1 MCCAELLRVH
11 MFYGLQFCGL
21 LPHIL
26 ACTEHK
32 SIVYKGHFL
41 FYNVNVA
48 LPNICKVYLQSIFV
62 TNISQ
67 EYSIKKMS
75 FSTYMLNLSK
85 CIDICVK

>member
-1 MCCAELLRVH
+1 MSPRLLSCAVH
-11 MFYGLQFCGL
+11 NYCVYTYVLWYSPFCGL

-67 EYSIKKMS
+67 EYSIKKHL
-75 FSTYMLNLSK
+75 FFHIYA
-85 CIDICVK
+85 

>member
-1 MCCAELLRVH
+1 MCTH
-11 MFYGLQFCGL
+11 IFYCSPFCGL

-48 LPNICKVYLQSIFV
+48 LPNIFKVYLQNIFV

-67 EYSIKKMS
+67 EYIC
-75 FSTYMLNLSK
+75 YI
-85 CIDICVK
+85 CIDVGSAKKPLFDINIIDI